1 MEDRHPVTL
10 ELAFVIRWQRQNRS
24 DGAVNTTTMP
34 VGKYLVLGTEPRVLA
49 SVYRATKAEDGMP
62 GLMQLDMTVENP
74 SNHFLTFGLSMEPS
88 EDFAFSGSKQTTLN
102 LLPQSRRTTTYRL
115 LPHVNGVWIR
125 PKLTV
130 RDKYFQKVLRIIPTE
145 GMKIDEEGLLVWV
158 PADEKSEE
166 RA

>member
-1 MEDRHPVTL
+1 
-10 ELAFVIRWQRQNRS
+10 
-24 DGAVNTTTMP
+24 MP

-49 SVYRATKAEDGMP
+49 SVYHAAKPEDDIP
-62 GLMQLDMTVENP
+62 GLLQMDMTVENP

-88 EDFAFSGSKQTTLN
+88 EDFAFSGAKQTTLN
-102 LLPQSRRTTTYRL
+102 LLPQSRRTITYRL
-115 LPHVNGVWIR
+115 FPHVSGVYIR

-158 PADEKSEE
+158 PGEETKKEGEEDEGEEESEE
-166 RA
+166 